1 MKKIISIL
9 LCGIIIL
16 GLVGCKN
23 KDVESTVKEQVIK
36 QFEEGID
43 DYKTA
48 LKYFEENDYENQIK
62 YSDLTFNKFSDIL
75 DITKDADATM
85 AKTNNE
91 DYIYYYEH
99 HYSMLLAEMYID
111 NISVHRGKVLPDG
124 VVIVGTEY
132 LGRETVV
139 DRWNENIDAMNKVI
153 KEYKE
158 TNDKK
163 VSK

>member
-1 MKKIISIL
+1 MIF
-9 LCGIIIL
+9 C
-16 GLVGCKN
+16 LVGCKN
-23 KDVESTVKEQVIK
+23 KDVEPTVKEQVIK

-62 YSDLTFNKFSDIL
+62 YSDLTFNKFSDVL
-75 DITKDADATM
+75 DITKDGDATI
-85 AKTNNE
+85 ADTGNE

-139 DRWNENIDAMNKVI
+139 DKWNENIDEMNKVI
-153 KEYKE
+153 KEYK
-158 TNDKK
+158 DQKSVK
-163 VSK
+163 GSK